1 MNSLLC
7 LENIVS
13 NSPLL
18 DMDVSSNPFNC
29 DCKDH
34 DIIALNRVFAK
45 SHWLDRVN
53 CEEPP
58 DLYNWKV

>member
-1 MNSLLC
+1 
-7 LENIVS
+7 
-13 NSPLL
+13 
-18 DMDVSSNPFNC
+18 MDVSSNPFNC

-34 DIIALNRVFAK
+34 DIIALNRAFAK